1 MHRGAS
7 LGSRISPNAAVPSG
21 AVIRQS
27 CSREARSVDVAVLG
41 AGPAGVMAALRL
53 ARSGRSVAVLEQAPA
68 VGGMAGSFEVA
79 GVRVDYGSHRLH
91 PTVQPWLRAELT
103 RLLGSDLQEKRRRGR
118 IALGQQWLKFPLNL
132 PDLARHLPP
141 SFLARVALD
150 TATRPLRRPA
160 EDSAGAAIAARL
172 GPTVARNFYTPY
184 LVKLWGAPPEELSVE
199 LADRRVSARSGTD
212 VLKKALRARRPGG
225 GTFLYPRHGF
235 GQISEAIA
243 EAATDAGAEV
253 RLGAAV
259 TGLRLGADRVEVAS
273 ADGSVLEAATV
284 LSSLPVSVIA
294 RLADAPADVV
304 AAGERLR
311 HRAMVLVYLIFDV
324 DRLTEFDAHYFPGLE
339 TPVSR
344 LSEPKNF
351 RDGDDPAGVTV
362 LCAEV
367 PCWKGDDTW
376 NGSAEDLAQEVLG
389 TLASFGFQFPAL
401 AAAEVR
407 RIPNCY
413 PVYSGDYALLQAE
426 VEAWADR
433 QDRLLVFGRQ
443 GLFATDN
450 THHVLQTGWD
460 AAAAIQADGRIDRA
474 VWGPKRQDY
483 RSHVVED

>member
-1 MHRGAS
+1 MTA
-7 LGSRISPNAAVPSG
+7 
-21 AVIRQS
+21 
-27 CSREARSVDVAVLG
+27 SVDVAVLG

-53 ARSGRSVAVLEQAPA
+53 ARSGRSVAVLEQGPA

-91 PTVQPWLRAELT
+91 TVVQPWLRSELT
-103 RLLGSDLQEKRRRGR
+103 QLLGSDLQEKQRKGR

-132 PDLARHLPP
+132 VDLARNLPP

-150 TATRPLRRPA
+150 TATGPLRRSA
-160 EDSAGAAIAARL
+160 GDSAGAAIAARL

-184 LVKLWGAPPEELSVE
+184 LVKLWGTPPEELSVE

-212 VLKKALRARRPGG
+212 VIKKALRARQPGG
-225 GTFLYPRHGF
+225 GTFLYPRRGF

-243 EAATDAGAEV
+243 GAATDAGADI
-253 RLGAAV
+253 RLGAGV
-259 TGLRLGADRVEVAS
+259 TGLRLGQDRVEVAT

-284 LSSLPVSVIA
+284 MSSLPVSLIA

-311 HRAMVLVYLIFDV
+311 HRAMVLVYLVFDV

-351 RDGDDPAGVTV
+351 RDGYDPAGVTV

-367 PCWKGDDTW
+367 PCWTGDDTW
-376 NGSAEDLAQEVLG
+376 NASAEDLAQQVLG
-389 TLASFGFQFPAL
+389 TLAPLGFAFPSL
-401 AAAEVR
+401 AGAEVR
-407 RIPNCY
+407 RIANCY
-413 PVYSGDYALLQAE
+413 PVYSGEYARLQGE
-426 VEAWADR
+426 VEAWADT
-433 QDRLLVFGRQ
+433 QDRLLLFGRQ

-460 AAAAIQADGRIDRA
+460 GAGVLRADGSIDRE
-474 VWGPKRQDY
+474 VWRPKREAY